1 MLTELKHAAALA
13 KLYFSHTHTQREES
27 KREVC
32 ERRESRKDRERERER
47 EREKQ
52 ERERGGVK
60 ARERERR
67 RTWGRRERRGPG
79 EAGPMLLSPHLITSK
94 V

>member
-32 ERRESRKDRERERER
+32 ERRESRTDRERERER
-47 EREKQ
+47 ERSK
-52 ERERGGVK
+52 
-60 ARERERR
+60 RERE
-67 RTWGRRERRGPG
+67 
-79 EAGPMLLSPHLITSK
+79 EA
-94 V
+94 